1 MQHKADWTK
10 DLNTFYFCQ
19 SLVRVRMAARKVS
32 AGFCLDDPAFSNCES
47 EGTNAPSIA
56 LVFELLEMPWGVW
69 SLIVWMTFKYLR
81 SAIILIARVEKRTN
95 QPPNKGHV
103 SLKGKEKA
111 RSKDPF
117 SEVTTNEVLA
127 ELSKGYIP
135 PNTEKNTGWA
145 MRVFEQW

>member
-1 MQHKADWTK
+1 
-10 DLNTFYFCQ
+10 
-19 SLVRVRMAARKVS
+19 
-32 AGFCLDDPAFSNCES
+32 
-47 EGTNAPSIA
+47 
-56 LVFELLEMPWGVW
+56 
-69 SLIVWMTFKYLR
+69 MTFKYLR